1 MVPSLGL
8 KKWGLKVPGLASG
21 PTALLLDCHVMTNVT
36 LLLPLIPTGS
46 VRGKSFERS
55 YHKLKIIW
63 SLGNRKRPAKAL
75 PKPFRK
81 YSLDDI

>member
-8 KKWGLKVPGLASG
+8 KKWGLKVPVLASG

-46 VRGKSFERS
+46 VRGKSFALMEHSLAMRKISDPQERDS
-55 YHKLKIIW
+55 TT
-63 SLGNRKRPAKAL
+63 S
-75 PKPFRK
+75 
-81 YSLDDI
+81 